1 MRPVGKICP
10 IVSAALLVIVSYAFA
25 AEKSFTAVRFQGLK
39 NVSKFDIIRDAGI
52 KVSGEEIF
60 ADVDILKKSLERN
73 ALIESFSLD
82 SEDGTLA
89 VIVKEKAVTARAAA
103 ITANGTVPLILGEE
117 FAVLAVS
124 KTAVLVGPLF
134 IVPGSEVTGN
144 SMSPYFRRIYNLIK
158 RTETEYPALYR
169 ELDEV
174 KMRGERADSA
184 EPDFLEIRLKGRP
197 VLCRMTAEF
206 QNLKR
211 LNYIIGYMDA
221 SGRYPELL
229 EIDGDSVVIR

>member
-1 MRPVGKICP
+1 M
-10 IVSAALLVIVSYAFA
+10 ASYASA
-25 AEKSFTAVRFQGLK
+25 AEKSFTAVRFQGLE

-52 KVSGEEIF
+52 RVSGEEIF

-82 SEDGTLA
+82 SADGTLA

-103 ITANGTVPLILGEE
+103 VTANGTVPLILGEE

-124 KTAVLVGPLF
+124 KTAALNGPL
-134 IVPGSEVTGN
+134 ILILGSEVTGN

-158 RTETEYPALYR
+158 RTGTEYPALYR

-174 KMRGERADSA
+174 ALLKPE
-184 EPDFLEIRLKGRP
+184 FLEIRLKGRP
-197 VLCRMTAEF
+197 VLCRMAAEF
-206 QNLKR
+206 KNLKR

-221 SGRYPELL
+221 SRRYPELL